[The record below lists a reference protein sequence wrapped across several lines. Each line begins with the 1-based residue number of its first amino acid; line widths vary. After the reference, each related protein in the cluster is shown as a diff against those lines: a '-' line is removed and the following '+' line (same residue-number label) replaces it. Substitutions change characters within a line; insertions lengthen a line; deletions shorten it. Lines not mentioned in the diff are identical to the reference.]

1 MIFYIVIA
9 LIAIGFLVLALKK
22 PFWALLILL
31 FLLPLNAFLATYI
44 DHLFNLGGNQRL
56 ILTLWK
62 EWAVLALLIWAI
74 GHLIKEKLAKQ
85 PGLKLFWFDYLI
97 LGLFILALL
106 TIIWGIKNPK
116 TIVFGLRYDFEFF
129 VLYFIGRVMRPDPR
143 KIKTALL
150 TVLASSL
157 IVVIFAVL
165 QATILPWDFLN
176 RFGYTYALEWTPGA
190 DLQSSQI
197 VGSTRD
203 LSRILSTL
211 SGPNQLGSYLALIAA
226 FLLSI
231 ILYVRKTI
239 YKIGAGVYFL
249 LILLPLYRTYSR
261 SAWLGLTVAILALMV
276 YLLVR
281 LFAKKPQAPRSNA
294 FIAMMVVVSLI
305 LIAILGYVYFNSV
318 NPQLFKEMI
327 NRGFSTSGHIEAMKR
342 GVELIKNHPFGLGI
356 GSAGPA
362 SQWSMGL
369 SNQIITESNF
379 LQFGVEMGILG
390 MLGFIV
396 IIFALIAKAFRQ
408 IAQKDDV
415 AAKILLLGSALG
427 LIALSVNSLFLHS
440 FADTV
445 TSFTLFALLGLAL
458 NNKINIDVI
467 QRV

>member
-1 MIFYIVIA
+1 MVFYIIIVLIA
-9 LIAIGFLVLALKK
+9 LAFLVLALKK
-22 PFWALLILL
+22 PFLALLIFL
-31 FLLPLNAFLATYI
+31 FLLPLNAFLTTYI
-44 DHLFNLGGNQRL
+44 GHLFNLESTQRL

-62 EWAVLALLIWAI
+62 EWIVLVLLIWAV

-85 PGLKLFWFDYLI
+85 SSLKLFWFDYLI
-97 LGLFILALL
+97 LGLFVLALIS
-106 TIIWGIKNPK
+106 IIWGVKNPK
-116 TIVFGLRYDFEFF
+116 VIIFGLRYDFEFF
-129 VLYFIGRVMRPDPR
+129 ALYFIGRVMRPEPR
-143 KIKTALL
+143 KLKTALL

-165 QATILPWDFLN
+165 QAKILPWDFLN

-197 VGSTRD
+197 VGATRD

-211 SGPNQLGSYLALIAA
+211 SGPNQLGSYLALISCIL
-226 FLLSI
+226 FSI
-231 ILYVRKTI
+231 ILFVRKNI
-239 YKIGAGVYFL
+239 YKLGAGVYFL

-261 SAWLGLTVAILALMV
+261 SAWLGLAVAVLALMF
-276 YLLVR
+276 YLLFR
-281 LFAKKPQAPRSNA
+281 IFSRKHEAPRSNA
-294 FIAMMVVVSLI
+294 FIAMMAIVFLV

-318 NPQLFKEMI
+318 NPQLVKEMI

-342 GVELIKNHPFGLGI
+342 GVEIIKEHPFGLGI

-369 SNQIITESNF
+369 TNEIITESNF

-396 IIFALIAKAFRQ
+396 IICALIVKAFRQ

-415 AAKILLLGSALG
+415 ATKILLLGSALG

-458 NNKINIDVI
+458 NPHTKIYVRQNN
-467 QRV
+467 

>member
-1 MIFYIVIA
+1 MVFYIIIA
-9 LIAIGFLVLALKK
+9 LVAIGFLVLALKK
-22 PFWALLILL
+22 PFLALLIFL
-31 FLLPLNAFLATYI
+31 FLLPLNAFLTTYI
-44 DHLFNLGGNQRL
+44 VHLFNLESTQRL

-62 EWAVLALLIWAI
+62 EWIVLALLIWAM

-85 PGLKLFWFDYLI
+85 SSLKLFWFDYLI
-97 LGLFILALL
+97 FGLFVLALL
-106 TIIWGIKNPK
+106 TIIWGSKNPK
-116 TIVFGLRYDFEFF
+116 VIIFGLRYDFEFF
-129 VLYFIGRVMRPDPR
+129 ALYFIGRIMRPEPKKL
-143 KIKTALL
+143 KIALL

-157 IVVIFAVL
+157 IVALFAIL
-165 QATILPWDFLN
+165 QVTILPWDFLN
-176 RFGYTYALEWTPGA
+176 RFGYTYALEWVPGA

-211 SGPNQLGSYLALIAA
+211 SGPNQLGSYLALISCS
-226 FLLSI
+226 LLCI
-231 ILYVRKTI
+231 ILFVRKNI
-239 YKIGAGVYFL
+239 YKLGAGVYFL

-261 SAWLGLTVAILALMV
+261 SAWLGLAVAVLALMI

-281 LFAKKPQAPRSNA
+281 LFSKKKEAPKSN
-294 FIAMMVVVSLI
+294 FYITMMAIVFLVV
-305 LIAILGYVYFNSV
+305 IAILGYVYFNSV
-318 NPQLFKEMI
+318 NSGLLKEMI

-342 GVELIKNHPFGLGI
+342 GVELIKDHPFGLGI

-369 SNQIITESNF
+369 TNEIITESNF

-396 IIFALIAKAFRQ
+396 IIITLIVKAFRQ
-408 IAQKDDV
+408 IAQKEDI
-415 AAKILLLGSALG
+415 ATKILLLGSALG

-445 TSFTLFALLGLAL
+445 TSFTLFALLGIAI
-458 NNKINIDVI
+458 NNRKNIDVI

>member
-1 MIFYIVIA
+1 MVFYIIIA
-9 LIAIGFLVLALKK
+9 LIAIAFLILALKK
-22 PFWALLILL
+22 PFIALLILL
-31 FLLPLNAFLATYI
+31 FLLPLNAFLTTYI
-44 DHLFNLGGNQRL
+44 GHLFNLGENQRL

-62 EWAVLALLIWAI
+62 EWVVLVLLIWAI

-97 LGLFILALL
+97 LGLFVLALL

-116 TIVFGLRYDFEFF
+116 AIAFGLRYDFEFF
-129 VLYFIGRVMRPDPR
+129 ALYFIGRVMRPEPH
-143 KIKTALL
+143 KLKTALL

-165 QATILPWDFLN
+165 QATVLPWDFLN

-197 VGSTRD
+197 VGATRD

-211 SGPNQLGSYLALIAA
+211 SGPNQLGSYLALIST

-231 ILYVRKTI
+231 ILFVRKSI
-239 YKIGAGVYFL
+239 YKIGAGAYFL

-261 SAWLGLTVAILALMV
+261 GAWLGLAVTVLALMV
-276 YLLVR
+276 YLLAR
-281 LFAKKPQAPRSNA
+281 LFNKKHEAPRSNA
-294 FIAMMVVVSLI
+294 FIAMMAVVLLVV
-305 LIAILGYVYFNSV
+305 IAILGYVYFNAV
-318 NPQLFKEMI
+318 NPSLLKEMFA
-327 NRGFSTSGHIEAMKR
+327 RGFSTSGHIEAMKR
-342 GVELIKNHPFGLGI
+342 GVELIKQNPLGLGI

-369 SNQIITESNF
+369 SNEIITESNF

-396 IIFALIAKAFRQ
+396 IIIALITKAFRQ
-408 IAQKDDV
+408 IAQKEDI
-415 AAKILLLGSALG
+415 AIKILLLGSALG
-427 LIALSVNSLFLHS
+427 LIALSTNALFLHS

-445 TSFTLFALLGLAL
+445 TSFTLFALLGMAI
-458 NNKINIDVI
+458 NNRKNIDVI
-467 QRV
+467 QRI